1 MQIVCTCYLVLLSI
15 AHLKAICVPFSAHS
29 VSFIF
34 QYSTAQK
41 HFFELDILCV
51 IVLCYAKITQFTAI
65 ETFVKHNGHPNK
77 PKAFRLWPTYRLTS
91 VYVNTP
97 SKSSLTQSQ
106 TKIVGTLRPKAVFF
120 VLMLLLSLSKLFIA
134 VQSVLLCCV
143 VLCQNN
149 SVYCYRNVRET
160 QWTPQQTKSVSLVT
174 DLPVNLRICQHAF
187 KVLPDTISDKNSWD
201 T

>member
-65 ETFVKHNGHPNK
+65 ETFVKHNGHPKK
-77 PKAFRLWPTYRLTS
+77 PKACRLWPTYRLTS

-97 SKSSLTQSQ
+97 SNSSLTQSQ

-134 VQSVLLCCV
+134 VQSPNLVH
-143 VLCQNN
+143 QHWGDK
-149 SVYCYRNVRET
+149 ET
-160 QWTPQQTKSVSLVT
+160 QKCPNNFDWDCSCLVNKNAYT
-174 DLPVNLRICQHAF
+174 MNISRSIIMLHDKHSIHETEKWL
-187 KVLPDTISDKNSWD
+187 KTIRSQKA
-201 T
+201 